1 VRKVYYNI
9 TITGLSVGVAL
20 LVGSIEILGL
30 LAGRLGWSGGLWDW
44 VSGID
49 LNTVGFFIVAMF
61 VVTWGVA
68 LAVWRLGRIEER
80 WARSLLSDPATVHDA
95 ELIGLAQGD
104 AHQLDK
110 VLELGGDGG
119 DVRVTRP

>member
-1 VRKVYYNI
+1 
-9 TITGLSVGVAL
+9 VAL

-30 LAGRLGWSGGLWDW
+30 LAGRLGWSGGLWDR
-44 VSGID
+44 VTGND

-68 LAVWRLGRIEER
+68 LAVWKLGRVEER
-80 WARSLLSDPATVHDA
+80 WARSPLSDPTTVHDA
-95 ELIGLAQGD
+95 KLIGRVQGD
-104 AHQLDK
+104 VHQLDK